1 MANVART
8 AATSMRGEAPPV
20 RKPRQIKAYT
30 LERRG
35 GGWVMLTLL
44 ANETDVVGESEL
56 DSRQAGFTRIEDEL
70 RRLE

>member
-1 MANVART
+1 MGIQAKAPVARIQLT
-8 AATSMRGEAPPV
+8 P
-20 RKPRQIKAYT
+20 KPRQVKAYT

-44 ANETDVVGESEL
+44 ASETDVVGESEL